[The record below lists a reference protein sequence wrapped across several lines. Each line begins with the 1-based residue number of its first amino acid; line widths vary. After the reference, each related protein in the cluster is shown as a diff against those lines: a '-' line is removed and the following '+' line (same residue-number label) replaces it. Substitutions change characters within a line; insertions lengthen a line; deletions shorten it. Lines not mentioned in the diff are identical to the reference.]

1 MRVEE
6 VLSPRRHEEH
16 EGMAA
21 ENAEKDS
28 RASRRTNSMP
38 LRSTSRDS
46 NLTAWLLARESFAAH
61 VSAFSAAIPLRSS
74 YLRAEFLLALALTTM
89 ACGAPPEV
97 DIEPPQVLTDSVP
110 FIYPIDLWD
119 HNVSGQT
126 VLLVRV
132 NATGQVDSV
141 AVDIG
146 SGYPEFDSA
155 AVQGAWRLRFI
166 AARQGERR
174 IPMWTKVPVRF
185 ARDTT
190 TEMGIGGP

>member
-1 MRVEE
+1 
-6 VLSPRRHEEH
+6 
-16 EGMAA
+16 
-21 ENAEKDS
+21 
-28 RASRRTNSMP
+28 
-38 LRSTSRDS
+38 
-46 NLTAWLLARESFAAH
+46 
-61 VSAFSAAIPLRSS
+61 
-74 YLRAEFLLALALTTM
+74 M
-89 ACGAPPEV
+89 ACGAPPEE

-110 FIYPIDLWD
+110 FIYPVDLWD

-174 IPMWTKVPVRF
+174 VPMWTKVPVRF

-190 TEMGIGGP
+190 TEMGIGGS